1 VSKPKPKRRRPT
13 RHVQKQAPKVSVS
26 APRPPRNKK
35 YVVFIVVAVLAG
47 IPFSLGKYIELSMP
61 GPWDSGAYVY
71 SAKHI
76 LEGAQIG
83 VEEQPSAQPGTL
95 LVNILGVG
103 LFGFNDTGPK
113 LIQMLLQAAALVL
126 MFVAMRKLFGALAAA
141 VGVIIASTY
150 LSAPL
155 LAKFGN
161 VKEQYMIAFMVM
173 GMSCFVL
180 YQLGGKWWLCMLA
193 GAFVAWGPLFKQTGM
208 SAIAAIGLFVLVQLG
223 LRRAGWKRTG
233 SDILLLAAG
242 AAIGLLPVY
251 IWLACI
257 GAPVGYWPYSFAS
270 KPIVSAFEGGAYV
283 EPENKPLDVETDD
296 NAVEEKSEE
305 GGSPFVDLLPGYVR
319 DSWKIL
325 RPEHRGQPAIR
336 VLRHY
341 WLLILPISLAAGAVL
356 ARLAKRL
363 LRRTAALPAE
373 SKKPYDRFVLLF
385 AVWWFFDMAFV
396 WVSPR
401 SYEQY
406 YLPLNASG
414 AMLGGY
420 LVALY
425 SDRLRTAVTKTKW
438 LVVGLIGLWVMIFM
452 SWHIFFG
459 IEKSPYTG
467 RAYGAKQRGYVQR
480 LQEAAHVNQTN
491 GKQPWQQVG
500 QYIRQHSTE
509 KDKIYV
515 WGWYPGIYVAAQR
528 LSPVPKAFE
537 GSMHIISP
545 QELSRRVKQILDA
558 FAEEPPKFIVDTRK
572 RHFPADRPPYELWP
586 IVPKVTGVEREGF
599 VPQDE
604 EYIAAFNK
612 VWMKILRE
620 NYGQE
625 EAERYEAMAPFR
637 EYIRRNYRL
646 AEPRQYVVTN
656 AGKLLHRMFGE
667 HIVFQRKQDPRG
679 ANQ

>member
-1 VSKPKPKRRRPT
+1 VEKHP
-13 RHVQKQAPKVSVS
+13 PKVSVS
-26 APRPPRNKK
+26 APKPPKNKK
-35 YVVFIVVAVLAG
+35 YVVFILVAVLAG

-83 VEEQPSAQPGTL
+83 VEEKPSAQPGTL
-95 LVNILGVG
+95 LVNIIGVG

-126 MFVAMRKLFGALAAA
+126 MFVAMRRLFGTLAAA
-141 VGVIIASTY
+141 VAVIIASTY

-180 YQLGGKWWLCMLA
+180 YQLGGKWWLCLLA

-208 SAIAAIGLFVLVQLG
+208 SAIAAIGLFVLAQPV
-223 LRRAGWKRTG
+223 LRRASWKRTG
-233 SDILLLAAG
+233 TDILLLFAG
-242 AAIGLLPVY
+242 AGVGLLPVY
-251 IWLACI
+251 IWLASI

-270 KPIVSAFEGGAYV
+270 KPIVSAFEGGGYV
-283 EPENKPLDVETDD
+283 EPENQPLDAETDE
-296 NAVEEKSEE
+296 NEMQEQPEAKKS
-305 GGSPFVDLLPGYVR
+305 PVLDLLPDYVR
-319 DSWKIL
+319 GSWEIL
-325 RPEHRGQPAIR
+325 SPEHRKEPALR
-336 VLRHY
+336 VLRYY
-341 WLLILPISLAAGAVL
+341 WLLILPIFLAASAVL
-356 ARLAKRL
+356 ARLTKGL
-363 LRRTAALPAE
+363 LRRAGKLPAE
-373 SKKPYDRFVLLF
+373 GRKPYDKFVLLF

-406 YLPLNASG
+406 YLPLNASA

-420 LVALY
+420 LIALY
-425 SDRLRTAVTKTKW
+425 SDKLRATTSKKAW
-438 LVVGLIGLWVMIFM
+438 LVAGLVGFWVMIFM
-452 SWHIFFG
+452 SWHVFFG
-459 IEKSPYTG
+459 VEKSPYTG
-467 RAYGAKQRGYVQR
+467 RVYGGRQRGYLQR
-480 LQEAAHVNQTN
+480 LQEAAYMNERN
-491 GKQPWQQVG
+491 GKQPWQRAG
-500 QYIRQHSTE
+500 EYIRQHSTE
-509 KDKIYV
+509 QDKMYV

-528 LSPVPKAFE
+528 LSPAPKAFE

-558 FAEEPPKFIVDTRK
+558 FEKEPPKFIVDTRK
-572 RHFPADRPPYELWP
+572 RHFPGDRPAYELWP
-586 IVPKVTGVEREGF
+586 IVPKIAGVEREGF

-604 EYIAAFNK
+604 EYIVSFNK
-612 VWMKILRE
+612 LWMKILRE

-637 EYIRRNYRL
+637 EYIRQNYSL
-646 AEPRQYVVTN
+646 AEPRQYAVTN
-656 AGKLLHRMFGE
+656 SGKLLHRMFGE
-667 HIVFQRKQDPRG
+667 HIVFQRKDSPRG